1 MEGTSFTSAAFSTS
15 VFHPSCPYLLRWI
28 VGRSD
33 NGQTVNG
40 KYGMCLKRLNFYY
53 FLMCA
58 RLSVSADKS
67 KRGASSEKS
76 PVVFAHLLSMRSL
89 GD

>member
-1 MEGTSFTSAAFSTS
+1 M
-15 VFHPSCPYLLRWI
+15 RI
-28 VGRSD
+28 V
-33 NGQTVNG
+33 
-40 KYGMCLKRLNFYY
+40 Y

-58 RLSVSADKS
+58 GLSVSVDES

-89 GD
+89 GDWDKLRNDRTPQESV